1 MYNAKIKNMEDKIL
15 DIANLAINT
24 TLTDKTNEV
33 KGEVPSI
40 TNLATTAA
48 LTTVENK
55 IPNVSNLIKKTD
67 YNTKISKIEKKI
79 TDHDHSNKYITT
91 LEFVNNRKFAARL
104 KQANLANKI
113 DIAYLVTKTDF
124 DNKLLSFNKSI
135 NSNNTNYV
143 LLKMN

>member
-1 MYNAKIKNMEDKIL
+1 MYNAKIKNMEDI

-24 TLTDKTNEV
+24 TLTAKTNEV
-33 KGEVPSI
+33 KGKEPSI

-55 IPNVSNLIKKTD
+55 LPNVSNLTKKTD
-67 YNTKISKIEKKI
+67 YNTKISKIEKNI

-104 KQANLANKI
+104 KQVNLASKI
-113 DIAYLVTKTDF
+113 DIANLVTKTDF

-135 NSNNTNYV
+135 NSNNTKHV
-143 LLKMN
+143 LLKTN